1 MNHRSDELISEKI
14 RKEGL
19 SETLIADFLSKVDK
33 VRRGETGKVDWSTI
47 GDLDEKTDE
56 ISLETLQKNFPSK
69 SENLKKLAVIKLNG
83 GLGTSMG
90 LSKAKSLIPI
100 KNGMSFLDIIAKQ
113 IQYFRTKYGIE
124 VPLILMDSYNTQT
137 DCQAELRKIG
147 FTQGFLMTSF
157 LQNKVPRLLK
167 DTLEPVTVSDPK
179 EEWCPPGHGDIYLSL
194 KETGILQKLLDSG
207 HEYAFISNGDN
218 LGATVEPHILEY
230 MIAENLEFAME
241 MTPKTLADT
250 KGGAIYRKLVNG
262 KFECLELLETAQVP
276 KEHEHEFSGMGKFRT
291 FSTNN
296 LWISLKA
303 LNEKLKDGLLN
314 LSLIVNPKNVEGKD
328 VLQLET
334 AMGSAIGNF
343 RRTKGIIIPR
353 DRFAPVKKCEDT
365 LIRLSDS
372 YTLNED
378 YSLTMSRKR
387 KDKGLSEN
395 LISLDDKYYKKIN
408 DFQSLVK
415 VIPSLEES
423 NSLKIIGAVEFDTDV
438 KFIGDVTIENTS
450 SGILKIS
457 SLGKKVF
464 SNETVKV

>member
-1 MNHRSDELISEKI
+1 MDKMNHRSDELISEKI

-230 MIAENLEFAME
+230 MIA
-241 MTPKTLADT
+241 
-250 KGGAIYRKLVNG
+250 
-262 KFECLELLETAQVP
+262 
-276 KEHEHEFSGMGKFRT
+276 
-291 FSTNN
+291 
-296 LWISLKA
+296 
-303 LNEKLKDGLLN
+303 
-314 LSLIVNPKNVEGKD
+314 
-328 VLQLET
+328 
-334 AMGSAIGNF
+334 
-343 RRTKGIIIPR
+343 
-353 DRFAPVKKCEDT
+353 
-365 LIRLSDS
+365 
-372 YTLNED
+372 
-378 YSLTMSRKR
+378 
-387 KDKGLSEN
+387 
-395 LISLDDKYYKKIN
+395 
-408 DFQSLVK
+408 
-415 VIPSLEES
+415 
-423 NSLKIIGAVEFDTDV
+423 
-438 KFIGDVTIENTS
+438 
-450 SGILKIS
+450 
-457 SLGKKVF
+457 
-464 SNETVKV
+464 